1 MQAVGGGQ
9 RDEGKWQCCCC
20 TGGRQQM
27 TRGKQAVEMLLHV
40 QQTMQ
45 GELTEAMSLPGWRIM
60 QQERVADDGTK
71 QQERAMEEAGRRQKK
86 SYGGEQ
92 ASGA

>member
-1 MQAVGGGQ
+1 
-9 RDEGKWQCCCC
+9 
-20 TGGRQQM
+20 
-27 TRGKQAVEMLLHV
+27 
-40 QQTMQ
+40 
-45 GELTEAMSLPGWRIM
+45 M

-92 ASGA
+92 ASGAWQRHSATIIKK